1 MADLADRP
9 FRWEDLDQRLL
20 SPRLQDLAEDMHKR
34 VAEGE
39 RKAAF
44 DAQKTGNTAGY
55 LPRLFEVQHQLTDE
69 WAKKLYDVHCE
80 VWRIQG
86 HSITADFIRAVS
98 NRAIPELIL
107 GRKGAVEG
115 LVQLWCTRTGRNHDA
130 VALGH
135 WTRMMV
141 SLRAKWV
148 RKLEAEAVASEY
160 RASQEIAQ
168 RAAADLLDLP
178 TGLEHT
184 RPGTAGLLDLPA
196 GLRSL
201 ADPVDENPFPNLWQS
216 FGVQFEALADEELQ
230 PSGNAPRGCL
240 TARVS
245 YENGSECGEWFISG
259 GYDEHFTARCTTLL
273 SRAGAAL
280 KPPKGTKPLFFWL
293 RRLYLDLLKHKSKNL
308 CFARQDRQQG
318 IIQLVPRTSATL
330 CSRLEQESLE
340 NYPFVASIRKLG
352 RTAKLA
358 PEFVSAA
365 GGLWSKAIREGG
377 ADRRVTPAHLKQIA
391 SELDSM
397 GYIPPSEFLAKS
409 CATELKSFNS
419 HNSNSKV
426 GPIKT
431 WSQLVSH
438 GDKDHLRGMR
448 KLLSNCAAKKR

>member
-1 MADLADRP
+1 VATRWGRLPVPTFQGISENKREASRKGDTLADLADRP

-98 NRAIPELIL
+98 
-107 GRKGAVEG
+107 
-115 LVQLWCTRTGRNHDA
+115 WCTRTGRNHDA
-130 VALGH
+130 AALGH

-141 SLRAKWV
+141 SLRAEWA
-148 RKLEAEAVASEY
+148 RDLEAEAVASEY
-160 RASQEIAQ
+160 GSSQEIAQ
-168 RAAADLLDLP
+168 RAAAQFFN
-178 TGLEHT
+178 
-184 RPGTAGLLDLPA
+184 
-196 GLRSL
+196 
-201 ADPVDENPFPNLWQS
+201 VWQS
-216 FGVQFEALADEELQ
+216 FRVQFEALADEELQ
-230 PSGNAPRGCL
+230 PSANAPRGCL
-240 TARVS
+240 TASVS

-280 KPPKGTKPLFFWL
+280 NPPKGTKPLFFWL
-293 RRLYLDLLKHKSKNL
+293 RRLYLDLLKHKSNNL

-330 CSRLEQESLE
+330 CSRLEQEAVETSLHTHPSV
-340 NYPFVASIRKLG
+340 NGQTARKRTHFNSQVKRLIAIQLG
-352 RTAKLA
+352 QNPGATDLEICRALDA
-358 PEFVSAA
+358 D
-365 GGLWSKAIREGG
+365 GGLELPKRWRRAPQ
-377 ADRRVTPAHLKQIA
+377 DRLFEEAYLDPRRRNKIEVTI
-391 SELDSM
+391 
-397 GYIPPSEFLAKS
+397 
-409 CATELKSFNS
+409 
-419 HNSNSKV
+419 SKV
-426 GPIKT
+426 RRG
-431 WSQLVSH
+431 
-438 GDKDHLRGMR
+438 LRGLGVLPSR
-448 KLLSNCAAKKR
+448 